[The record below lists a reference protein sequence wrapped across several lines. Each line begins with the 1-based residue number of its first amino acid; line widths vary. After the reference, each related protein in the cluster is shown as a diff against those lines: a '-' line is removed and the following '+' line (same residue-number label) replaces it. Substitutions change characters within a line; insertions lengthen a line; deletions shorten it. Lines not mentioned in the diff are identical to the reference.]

1 MFWTRTE
8 KVDYNFVDLDE
19 LNLIIAGDLIFVD
32 YWSNTD
38 EFRFRGCSISIWY
51 FFIRKPHWHT
61 G

>member
-38 EFRFRGCSISIWY
+38 EFRF
-51 FFIRKPHWHT
+51 
-61 G
+61 